1 MLWGYGPYTYFWSTG
16 ENTSS
21 VKICPGQYW
30 VEVTDNSYGING
42 EGCMLRQD
50 FIIEDLIINLE
61 PSGLFV
67 ECDLNSKNIELEAV
81 VSGGTPDYSFNW
93 SVGSTVNPIDVTLIP
108 GHYSLQIK
116 DKNDCIVDT
125 NFTIQAINAECIP
138 NFFSPNG
145 DNINDTW
152 KIDQLFLYEN
162 SEISIFG
169 RFGREIFSSVGYSDA
184 WDGKNKNG
192 TDLPEGVYFYVID
205 LNNGLGK
212 IKGSVSL
219 LR

>member
-1 MLWGYGPYTYFWSTG
+1 MGIRSIYLFWSTG

-81 VSGGTPDYSFNW
+81 VSG
-93 SVGSTVNPIDVTLIP
+93 V
-108 GHYSLQIK
+108 LQI
-116 DKNDCIVDT
+116 IHLT
-125 NFTIQAINAECIP
+125 
-138 NFFSPNG
+138 
-145 DNINDTW
+145 
-152 KIDQLFLYEN
+152 
-162 SEISIFG
+162 
-169 RFGREIFSSVGYSDA
+169 
-184 WDGKNKNG
+184 
-192 TDLPEGVYFYVID
+192 
-205 LNNGLGK
+205 GL
-212 IKGSVSL
+212 
-219 LR
+219 